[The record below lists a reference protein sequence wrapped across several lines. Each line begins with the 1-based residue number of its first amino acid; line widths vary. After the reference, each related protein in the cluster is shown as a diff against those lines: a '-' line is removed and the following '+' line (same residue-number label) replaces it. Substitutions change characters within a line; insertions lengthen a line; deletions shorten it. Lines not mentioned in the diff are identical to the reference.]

1 MILFILLVLI
11 SSRNSKTGVLSGS
24 FLIGYGLIRFFVEYF
39 RQPDSHMGFVALQ
52 LSMGQLLSIPMVII
66 GLILLI
72 KSLRAN
78 EAIS

>member
-1 MILFILLVLI
+1 M
-11 SSRNSKTGVLSGS
+11 
-24 FLIGYGLIRFFVEYF
+24 GYGLIRFFIEYF

-52 LSMGQLLSIPMVII
+52 LSMGQLLSIPMVIV